1 MTTAEAQQVLNKV
14 VGQVFGFQNPFSLE
28 QFMQKFTFDIRLPQ
42 PVNDIT
48 DGSTTWAQSTNPT
61 RFIKMKNARG
71 YEVAGASAKTDY
83 LRPKRPLNSIEDI
96 MAAWNEINLT
106 TTERYMDSLNVSES
120 DNIYYSENVYRS
132 QDIRKSKNILF
143 SDGVGGCEFV
153 VASQRS
159 GDSTFCIRIEDS
171 GDCTNCFNVSWSGNL
186 TNCFFMHDT
195 GDMQDSMFCT
205 NLKGQRFCIANMKY
219 EEAEYNQIKNMIA
232 RWVLTN

>member
-1 MTTAEAQQVLNKV
+1 ME
-14 VGQVFGFQNPFSLE
+14 
-28 QFMQKFTFDIRLPQ
+28 
-42 PVNDIT
+42 
-48 DGSTTWAQSTNPT
+48 
-61 RFIKMKNARG
+61 NARG
-71 YEVAGASAKTDY
+71 LEIAGASAKTDY
-83 LRPKRPLNSIEDI
+83 LRPARALNSIEDI

-106 TTERYMDSLNVSES
+106 TTERYKDCLNASES

-143 SDGVGGCEFV
+143 SDGLNGSEFI
-153 VASQRS
+153 VAGQRS
-159 GDSTFCIRIEDS
+159 GDSTFCVRIEDS

-205 NLKGQRFCIANMKY
+205 NIKGKRFCIANMQY
-219 EEAEYNQIKNMIA
+219 DEAEYKKMKDLVV

>member
-1 MTTAEAQQVLNKV
+1 MTASEAQQVLDKV
-14 VGQVFGFQNPFSLE
+14 IGQVFGFQNPLNLE

-42 PVNDIT
+42 PVTDIT

-71 YEVAGASAKTDY
+71 IELAGASAATDF

-106 TTERYMDSLNVSES
+106 TTERYKDSLNVSES
-120 DNIYYSENVYRS
+120 DNIYESENVYRS
-132 QDIRKSKNILF
+132 QDIHKSKNILF
-143 SDGVGGCEFV
+143 SDGVYRSELV
-153 VASQRS
+153 IASQRS

-171 GDCTNCFNVSWSGNL
+171 GNCTNCFNVSWSGNL

-205 NLKGQRFCIANMKY
+205 NMKGQQFCIANMKY
-219 EEAEYNQIKNMIA
+219 EEAEYNQIKDIIA
-232 RWVLTN
+232 RWILTN